1 MDAPTII
8 WTRLLSTTVREGI
21 SSASVSSDGSVYVTG
36 YTPGN
41 LDGYNNYGDGDV
53 FIVKYS
59 STGTKLWTRL
69 LGSSSVD
76 AGNDLAVSNDGFVY
90 VTGQTYGNLGNQLSN
105 GKSDAFIAKYDS
117 LGNRVWVKLLG
128 STSNESGV
136 AITVGLDNSIYV
148 TGYTG
153 GDLDDN
159 RHIGRD
165 DVFITKFDSSGNKI
179 WTKIYGTSLSELP
192 YDITTSKDGSIYMVG
207 GTEARTAA
215 QANSGFT
222 DALITKYD
230 QSGKLIWVKLIGS
243 TSPDWAKSI
252 AVGSDGSIYVAGDT
266 TGNIDG
272 IVNPALQKT
281 PSDGRQ
287 IFLTHLS
294 SDGNKLWTQYLGVST
309 PNWWPSITIGADDL
323 IYLTGQTN
331 GSFDNQVNAGK
342 TDSFLSCFTSRG
354 EKLWTKFIGS
364 TEYDY
369 ANSVISSPDGA
380 VLVGGETFG
389 NLNGLAPSN
398 KAGDGFI
405 IKLQSS
411 SLADTLPPTITLSSS
426 ASSLSATQTVTINF
440 ILSEASTNFIASDVV
455 VLGGALSN
463 FTGSGVAYTAVFTPT
478 ANSNINGFITVPS
491 SVFTDASGNSNVD
504 GSEANNSLYFTR
516 TQTVTNETHTLSVIV
531 DKNVLSASAT
541 LLKELK
547 ESITYTNGS
556 ITKHSVE
563 YAGLTFDY
571 NQIDSLITT
580 VTRDGEFTSEFTKE
594 INEYLKTELNITYSA
609 AVALVGAASIDGVI
623 LSVAGADGNFV
634 G

>member
-1 MDAPTII
+1 MNVPTII

-21 SSASVSSDGSVYVTG
+21 FSASASSDGSIYVTG
-36 YTPGN
+36 YTDGN

-53 FIVKYS
+53 FIAKYS
-59 STGTKLWTRL
+59 SAGTKLWTRL
-69 LGSSSVD
+69 LGSSSFD
-76 AGNDLAVSNDGFVY
+76 YGNDLAVSNDGFVY

-105 GKSDAFIAKYDS
+105 GQTDAFIAKYDS

-128 STSNESGV
+128 STSYDSGV

-153 GDLDDN
+153 GDFDDN
-159 RHIGRD
+159 RRIGSD
-165 DVFITKFDSSGNKI
+165 DVFITKFDPSGNKI
-179 WTKIYGTSLSELP
+179 WSKIFGTSFWEDP
-192 YDITTSKDGSIYMVG
+192 YDIATSKDGSIYMVG
-207 GTEARTAA
+207 STEGRTTT
-215 QANSGFT
+215 QANFGAR
-222 DALITKYD
+222 DALVTKYD
-230 QSGKLIWVKLIGS
+230 QNGKLIWIKLIGS
-243 TSPDWAKSI
+243 ASADSANSI
-252 AVGSDGSIYVAGDT
+252 VVGSDGSIYIAGET

-272 IVNPALQKT
+272 IVNPSLQKT

-294 SDGNKLWTQYLGVST
+294 SDGSKLWTQYLGVST
-309 PNWWPSITIGADDL
+309 PNWSPSITIGADDL
-323 IYLTGQTN
+323 IYLTGQTD

-342 TDSFLSCFTSRG
+342 TDSFLSCFTSKG

-364 TEYDY
+364 TESDY
-369 ANSVISSPDGA
+369 ANSVITSPDGT
-380 VLVGGETFG
+380 VFIGGETYG
-389 NLNGLAPSN
+389 NLNGLASSN

-411 SLADTLPPTITLSSS
+411 SLADTVPPTIALSSS
-426 ASSLSATQTVTINF
+426 ASSLSGSQTATINF
-440 ILSEASTNFIASDVV
+440 VLSEASTNFTASDVIV
-455 VLGGALSN
+455 VGGTLSN
-463 FTGSGVAYTAVFTPT
+463 FTGSGSAYTAVFTLT
-478 ANSNINGFITVPS
+478 ANSNINGSVTVPS
-491 SVFTDASGNSNVD
+491 NVFTDSAGNSNAD

-516 TQTVTNETHTLSVIV
+516 SQTVINETHTLSVIV
-531 DKNVLSASAT
+531 DKDVLSASAT

-594 INEYLKTELNITYSA
+594 INDFLGTELNITYSS
-609 AVALVGAASIDGVI
+609 AVKLVGAANIDGVI
-623 LSVAGADGNFV
+623 LSIAGADGNFV
-634 G
+634 S